1 MRDDADYGGSVT
13 NPIVSIV
20 QCGARPSMNRRC
32 ASPETGLDMITATAT
47 MIIGRQ
53 AKHPQEIQLRQIYHF
68 LVPDPAYGVG
78 VAQALGIDLVEF
90 IPNGPHN
97 SKP

>member
-1 MRDDADYGGSVT
+1 MSLSGAQRVLAIY
-13 NPIVSIV
+13 PRYCQV
-20 QCGARPSMNRRC
+20 QSWNDNLGPNEEAQERPVAPTEPGTC
-32 ASPETGLDMITATAT
+32 
-47 MIIGRQ
+47 
-53 AKHPQEIQLRQIYHF
+53 QLRQIYHF